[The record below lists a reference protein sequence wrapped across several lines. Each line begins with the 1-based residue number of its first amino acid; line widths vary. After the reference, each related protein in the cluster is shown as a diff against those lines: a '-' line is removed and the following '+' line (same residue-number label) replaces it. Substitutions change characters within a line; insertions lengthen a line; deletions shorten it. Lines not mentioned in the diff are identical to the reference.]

1 MKEKEKKFNCSLTHY
16 LDLRGTIMPFSLLKI
31 SQALRVIEPG
41 DSLEVLWSDPD
52 TPADLFKILPHNA
65 YELVG
70 MDRVE
75 EKDPYFRLMLL
86 KRSVAVCAEE
96 DGCIRDGRCNQTF
109 FVNAAEERWTSSK
122 NKEDIMTELNLSE
135 INASSTVDARGSAC
149 PGPLL
154 EAKKGIG
161 KVKIG
166 EILEIYS
173 ADSGTRKDI
182 PAWAKK
188 VGHDYLGMLEVDGY
202 DKHFVRRNK

>member
-1 MKEKEKKFNCSLTHY
+1 MSAKKKKYNGSLTHY
-16 LDLRGTIMPFSLLKI
+16 LDLRGILMPFSLLKI
-31 SQALRVIEPG
+31 SQALRGIAPG

-86 KRSVAVCAEE
+86 KRSVVVCAEK
-96 DGCIRDGRCNQTF
+96 DGRIRDGRCNQTF
-109 FVNAAEERWTSSK
+109 FANAAAERRTSSK

-135 INASSTVDARGSAC
+135 IKASSIVDARGSAC

-161 KVKIG
+161 KVKVG

-188 VGHDYLGMLEVDGY
+188 VGHDYLGILEVDGY
-202 DKHFVRRNK
+202 DKHFVRRKK